1 MNLTQ
6 EQKDKLLQVIEDKKN
21 KGSMIKTKKNHDVS
35 HGKGRKAISNKKVGG
50 VFDK

>member
-1 MNLTQ
+1 MDLTQ
-6 EQKDKLLQVIEDKKN
+6 EKKDKLLQIIEDKKN

-35 HGKGRKAISNKKVGG
+35 YGKSRKPISNKKVGG

>member
-1 MNLTQ
+1 MVLTT

-21 KGSMIKTKKNHDVS
+21 KGAVLKTKKS
-35 HGKGRKAISNKKVGG
+35 HGTNKGKTRKAFNNKKTGG